1 MEILTLASGG
11 WFARALAVAA
21 RLGIADILDG
31 GAMSAAEIARRT
43 HSDPDV
49 MRRLLQMLT
58 VPGVVEQDDDGGFRL
73 SEQYAALRTDHPFS
87 QRHYAILAAEFYDD
101 AFAGLLHT
109 VQTGKSGFRHV
120 FGSSEYEYLESNPEV
135 ADLFDK
141 GMVDLARPVAAALV
155 CQHDFAGATTVVDV
169 GGGNGG
175 LLPGI
180 LATHPH
186 LRGVVADRASV
197 CARGK
202 ESLRRFASPEVLDR
216 ISFQPADIFAEVPAG
231 GDRYVLKNVLHDWT
245 YDNCVRILRVVR
257 DAMTRTKSP
266 QPPRLLVVELLAE
279 AGTDGWRAIV
289 QTLICDE
296 GMRGLDEA
304 GMRRA
309 LDEAGFT
316 VHSVDPLPTGHKVLD
331 CTSLVRHDLASHPR
345 ASTAAG
351 AATWSAL
358 GARVR

>member
-1 MEILTLASGG
+1 MEILKLAISG

-31 GAMSAAEIARRT
+31 GALSGAEIARRT
-43 HSDPDV
+43 HSDPD
-49 MRRLLQMLT
+49 MMYRLLQMLT
-58 VPGVVEQDDDGGFRL
+58 VPGVVEQDGDGDFRL
-73 SEQYAALRTDHPFS
+73 GEQYTALRNEHPFS
-87 QRHYAILAAEFYDD
+87 QRHFAILAAELYDD
-101 AFAGLLHT
+101 AFVGLLHT

-120 FGSSEYEYLESNPEV
+120 FDSSLYEYLESNPEV

-141 GMVDLARPVAAALV
+141 GMVDLARPVAAELV
-155 CQHDFAGATTVVDV
+155 LRHDFAGATTVVDV

-180 LATHPH
+180 LAHHSH
-186 LRGVVADRASV
+186 LRGVVVDRASV

-202 ESLRRFASPEVLDR
+202 ESLRRFASPKVLDR
-216 ISFQPADIFAEVPAG
+216 ISFQPADFFAEVPAG
-231 GDRYVLKNVLHDWT
+231 GDRYILKNVLHDWT

-257 DAMTRTKSP
+257 DAMTRATSP
-266 QPPRLLVVELLAE
+266 QPPRLLVVELLVE
-279 AGTDGWRAIV
+279 AGVDGWPAII

-296 GMRGLDEA
+296 GMRGLDDA
-304 GMRRA
+304 GLRRA

-331 CTSLVRHDLASHPR
+331 CTSTGV
-345 ASTAAG
+345 T
-351 AATWSAL
+351 
-358 GARVR
+358 

>member
-1 MEILTLASGG
+1 MEILKLAISG

-21 RLGIADILDG
+21 RLGIADLLDG
-31 GAMSAAEIARRT
+31 TAMSAAELARQTR
-43 HSDPDV
+43 SDPDV
-49 MRRLLQMLT
+49 MYRLLQMLT
-58 VPGVVEQDDDGGFRL
+58 VPGVVEQNDDGNFRL
-73 SEQYAALRTDHPFS
+73 GEQYAALRTDHPSS
-87 QRHYAILAAEFYDD
+87 QRHFAILAAELYDE

-120 FGSSEYEYLESNPEV
+120 FGSSLYEYLESHPEV

-155 CQHDFAGATTVVDV
+155 RQHDFANATTVVDV

-180 LATHPH
+180 LAEHSH

-202 ESLRRFASPEVLDR
+202 ESLRRFAAPEVLDR
-216 ISFQPADIFAEVPAG
+216 ISFQPADFFSEVPTG

-245 YDNCVRILRVVR
+245 YDNCVRILRVVG
-257 DAMTRTKSP
+257 DAMIRTESP
-266 QPPRLLVVELLAE
+266 RLPRLLVVELLAE
-279 AGTDGWRAIV
+279 AGIGGWPAII

-304 GMRRA
+304 GLGRA
-309 LDEAGFT
+309 LDEAGFA

-331 CTSLVRHDLASHPR
+331 CTV
-345 ASTAAG
+345 AG
-351 AATWSAL
+351 LT
-358 GARVR
+358 